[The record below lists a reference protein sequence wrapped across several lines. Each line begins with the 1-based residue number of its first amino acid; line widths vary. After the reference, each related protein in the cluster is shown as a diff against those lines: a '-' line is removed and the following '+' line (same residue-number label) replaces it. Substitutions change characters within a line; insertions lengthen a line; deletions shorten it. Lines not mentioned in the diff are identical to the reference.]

1 MTPKPNAP
9 LSLDEQQ
16 LEALIEEVARQI
28 FCYLGDRQLCDIRG
42 INIDGAVCPGCHGS
56 CADGCAEKTRE
67 VVAAGAD
74 RVSATLGLAKVE
86 PEIAGLIDHTLLKP
100 EATRD
105 DILSLCD
112 EAAQFGFASVC
123 INPNWVSVAAARLRG
138 TPVKVCTVVGFP
150 LGATLP
156 PVKVFETEQAVKLG
170 AQEID
175 MVINVGA
182 LRSGDDALVEQ
193 DIRGVAEIAHA
204 GRAILKVILE
214 CVLLNDE
221 QKVRGSQLAL
231 MAGADFVKTST
242 GFASGGAT
250 AQDVEL
256 MRMVVG
262 EGIGVKAAG
271 GIRSYEDLKAMVKAG
286 ATRIGASASVKIL
299 KQASR
304 GGQAAGKISE
314 AAPAASGQ
322 N

>member
-1 MTPKPNAP
+1 MTPKPNSP

-105 DILSLCD
+105 DIQSLCD

-123 INPNWVSVAAARLRG
+123 INPNWVPVAVASLRG

-193 DIRGVAEIAHA
+193 DIRGVAEAAHA

-214 CVLLNDE
+214 CVLLSDE

-271 GIRSYEDLKAMVKAG
+271 GIRSYEDLKKMVKAG

-304 GGQAAGKISE
+304 GKQAAGKTSE

-322 N
+322 Y

>member
-1 MTPKPNAP
+1 MTPKPNSP

-74 RVSATLGLAKVE
+74 RVSAILGLAKVE

-105 DILSLCD
+105 DIQSLCD

-123 INPNWVSVAAARLRG
+123 INPHWVPVAVARVRG

-150 LGATLP
+150 LGANLP

-193 DIRGVAEIAHA
+193 DIRGVAEAAHA

-271 GIRSYEDLKAMVKAG
+271 GIRSYEDLKKMIKAG

-299 KQASR
+299 KQAAS
-304 GGQAAGKISE
+304 KTPE